1 MAFMSDILR
10 DFNESELKVFKCF
23 VNPKYPAAVRT
34 LGAVVKET
42 GLDEADILKIYATY
56 DNLLFTAVSG
66 KKWCFNVAF
75 FAKKFATKYPDIF
88 SKFTVVTTPLGVI
101 VVPKD
106 IKPEMLSQIISKI
119 SSDMDITS
127 PGVSEALN
135 ALNHL
140 MLTRN
145 NETRTD
151 EISFSA

>member
-10 DFNESELKVFKCF
+10 DFNEIELKVFKCF

-34 LGAVVKET
+34 LNAVVKET

-56 DNLLFTAVSG
+56 EGLLFTAVSE

-88 SKFTVVTTPLGVI
+88 SKFTVVKTPLGVI
-101 VVPKD
+101 VVPTD
-106 IKPEMLSQIISKI
+106 IKPELLSQIIAKI
-119 SSDMDITS
+119 SSEMHFTS
-127 PGVSEALN
+127 PGVAEALG
-135 ALNHL
+135 ALNGIL
-140 MLTRN
+140 VKRN

>member
-34 LGAVVKET
+34 LNAVVKET

-56 DNLLFTAVSG
+56 EGLLFTPVSE

-88 SKFTVVTTPLGVI
+88 SKFTVVKTPLGVI
-101 VVPKD
+101 VVPAD
-106 IKPEMLSQIISKI
+106 IKPEILSQIIAKI
-119 SSDMDITS
+119 SSETDFTA
-127 PGVSEALN
+127 PGVAEALG
-135 ALNHL
+135 ALTGIL
-140 MLTRN
+140 VKRN